1 MNRLATACLVATIL
15 VLTSFASAETP
26 KPNVLFIISDD
37 LNNSLACYGAPTTTP
52 NLDKHAARG
61 VRFDRAYCQ
70 YPLCGPSRAS
80 LMSGMRPDKIGVL
93 TNGPTVRAV
102 RPDVVTLPQLFRNN
116 GYFAARVGKIYHLGI
131 PGGVGTPGPDDP
143 QSWDHTFNPSGAEF
157 KTPGEE
163 HNPTPKQGQG
173 FRRVLGNGEGVEQ
186 ADYQAADE
194 AIRLL
199 NAHTDKPFF
208 LAVGFIRPHVPV
220 IAPRKYFE
228 MYPPETIALPKVPAN
243 DRDDIPAAAFMHAR
257 PNWDMSDA
265 DCRESLRA
273 YYACVSFMDAQ
284 AGRVLDELDKLDLA
298 SNTTVVFVGDH
309 GYSLGEHAAWQK
321 MMLFERVARVPMLVA
336 APGVKPSSSKSLV
349 EMIDLY
355 PTVAQL
361 ANLTPPK
368 EIDGV
373 SLVPVLKEPTAKV
386 KDAAY
391 TQLRRKDVSGRTVR
405 TDRWRYT
412 EWRTRGDANAAE
424 AAEAANAANAA
435 DSAVVGVELYDEQ
448 NDPAEHENLA
458 KNPAHAATL
467 ASMQKLLE
475 PRLPPGPS
483 H

>member
-1 MNRLATACLVATIL
+1 
-15 VLTSFASAETP
+15 
-26 KPNVLFIISDD
+26 
-37 LNNSLACYGAPTTTP
+37 
-52 NLDKHAARG
+52 
-61 VRFDRAYCQ
+61 
-70 YPLCGPSRAS
+70 
-80 LMSGMRPDKIGVL
+80 MSGMRPDKIGVI

-102 RPDVVTLPQLFRNN
+102 RSDVVTLPQLFRNN

-143 QSWDHTFNPSGAEF
+143 LSWDHTYNPPGAEF

-163 HNPTPKQGQG
+163 HDPTPKRRQG
-173 FRRVLGNGEGVEQ
+173 FRRVLGDGDGVEQ

-199 NAHTDKPFF
+199 NAHKPGEKPFF

-228 MYPPETIALPKVPAN
+228 MHPLEKIVLPQVPAN
-243 DRDDIPAAAFMHAR
+243 DRDDIPAAAFMHPL
-257 PNWDMSDA
+257 PNWEMSEA

-284 AGRVLDELDKLDLA
+284 AGRVLDELDRLRLSD
-298 SNTTVVFVGDH
+298 NTIVTFVGDH
-309 GYSLGEHAAWQK
+309 GYALGEHAAWQK
-321 MMLFERVARVPMLVA
+321 MMLFEPVARVPMLIA
-336 APGVKPSSSKSLV
+336 APGVKPSSSTKSLV

-355 PTVAQL
+355 PTIAEL
-361 ANLTPPK
+361 AKLPPPK

-373 SLVPVLKEPTAKV
+373 SLVPVLKDPNAKV

-391 TQLRRKDVSGRTVR
+391 TQLRRKDVHGRTVR

-412 EWRTRGDANAAE
+412 EWQARG
-424 AAEAANAANAA
+424 A
-435 DSAVVGVELYDEQ
+435 DGPVVGVELYDEQ
-448 NDPAEHENLA
+448 NDPPEHENLA
-458 KNPAHAATL
+458 QNPAHGETV
-467 ASMQKLLE
+467 ASMKKILRS
-475 PRLPPGPS
+475 PLPPGPS